1 VDLDMFRPADREA
14 VRRKFAI
21 DGPAILSVGHLI
33 PRKGHDIAIRALAEL
48 PGYRLLIAGDGPED
62 AALRSLAD
70 DCGVADRVRFLG
82 RMAHDSLPGLY
93 TAVDALILASSREGW
108 ANVLLEAM
116 GCGTPVVASNVWG
129 TPEVVAVPEAGIL
142 MKDRTPGDLA
152 AAVRQLMANPPDRAR
167 TRAYAEQFSWDAT
180 TEGQIDLFSGIL
192 AGRESTVRRAAAAIR
207 A

>member
-1 VDLDMFRPADREA
+1 
-14 VRRKFAI
+14 
-21 DGPAILSVGHLI
+21 
-33 PRKGHDIAIRALAEL
+33 
-48 PGYRLLIAGDGPED
+48 
-62 AALRSLAD
+62 
-70 DCGVADRVRFLG
+70 
-82 RMAHDSLPGLY
+82 MAHDSLPGLY

-192 AGRESTVRRAAAAIR
+192 ASRESTVRRAAAAIR